1 MFRRKL
7 AIASGST
14 SISVSSQQSGG
25 SLSTIYIAL
34 IDEFDQVVGSDSSS
48 TATLSISG
56 SYSTTTYSPTLTGT
70 TIQIASEGIFIF
82 SGITFTARPGSSYS
96 KIF

>member
-1 MFRRKL
+1 M
-7 AIASGST
+7 ATASGST

-34 IDEFDQVVGSDSSS
+34 IDEFDQVVGSDSTS

-56 SYSTTTYSPTLTGT
+56 SYSTATYSPTLTGT
-70 TIQIASEGIFIF
+70 TIQTASGGIFIF
-82 SGITFTARPGSSYS
+82 SGITFTAQPGSSYS
-96 KIF
+96 KLF